1 MDNTVKR
8 LIVSNKNEK
17 IKGDR
22 KVHVHLKHF
31 IEDNKKYFYLE
42 MLSNAWHEGFF
53 IPLSHVK
60 NNGKMSS
67 LNMLPLYH
75 DELGFNL
82 EEIWRKQGASLYR
95 FLNDNEEKDQMK
107 RKEEFALTVSK
118 FMYVFLDI
126 PFEKMMQI
134 LNWVY
139 NSNYAYFNNKPLL
152 LLTFDLESE

>member
-1 MDNTVKR
+1 
-8 LIVSNKNEK
+8 
-17 IKGDR
+17 
-22 KVHVHLKHF
+22 
-31 IEDNKKYFYLE
+31 
-42 MLSNAWHEGFF
+42 
-53 IPLSHVK
+53 
-60 NNGKMSS
+60 
-67 LNMLPLYH
+67 MLPLYH

-118 FMYVFLDI
+118 FIYVFLDI